1 MDANDHTDSP
11 IQDSNVLE
19 NGVKSPGKTNFITI
33 PGSGNAS
40 SVTTPASS
48 VGASTINSISSQPS
62 VPVLQSLQTG
72 FNTASTSSASPVDTD
87 TPIGSAYQKPPNYIG
102 KLGVCA
108 MEHKARSKP
117 CRAIL
122 NNLQQHGEFDL
133 VFFNDKVILDEP
145 IERWPHCDF
154 LISFFSTGFPLQKVI
169 EYTKLRQP
177 FLVNDLELQKVL
189 WDRRLVLR
197 LLDAANV
204 PTPER
209 LVVSRD
215 GGPKVDTVVKRKLL
229 KHGVHLKNEEVEK
242 TIRMIDYDTIQLSD
256 GATLTKPFVEKPV
269 DGEDHNVYVYYPLAS
284 GGGGRR
290 LFRKVGNKSSE
301 FDPNLVEPR
310 TTGSYIYE
318 KFMDT
323 DNFEDVKAYTVG
335 PNFCHAETRK
345 SPVVDGIVRR
355 NTYGKEL
362 RFVTKLSPEECRM
375 ARNVCIAFEQTICGF
390 DLLRVGKKSYVID
403 VNGFSFVKDN
413 NLYYEKCAQILK
425 SILQNASKQ
434 RQKGTAPAPAPELAT
449 QEQEQWKLKAQIS
462 VIRHADRTPKQKF
475 KFTFKSQ
482 LFRDLLQGHRV
493 EVIIREKEHLRSVL
507 AVTNEAIASSAE
519 DMAKLQQLRHALSIK
534 LDLPGTKVQIKP
546 RFKNKDADA
555 PLEKVQ
561 VILKWG
567 GEATHSSRFQ
577 SEDLGEQTRKD
588 ILLLNPDALKD
599 VQLFTS
605 SERRVVA
612 TAQMF
617 AHTLLKGAAFNLTVA
632 EPLLDDSNAA
642 KSLMD
647 DVKKRLKLMLRKGL
661 SPPPQFAWPEKIP
674 QPFQV
679 LSRVV
684 DLMQYHRRIMNWHFE
699 NANVDTFQE
708 RWCCQEDPSLFR
720 ERWEKL
726 YTEFE
731 SVDKVDPSKISE
743 LYDTIKF
750 DALHNRAFLERVFEL
765 PEDFEM
771 LSSDPEMPDVI
782 PHEEYSGKF
791 KFAKAPM
798 TLFDRPEYARLR
810 ELYLLAKILFDYVC
824 PQEYGIT
831 NDQKLDIGL
840 LTSMPLVQR
849 ITQDMLYNRD
859 SAHGRST
866 FYFTKESHMYTLLGI
881 LFGSNLAVKLKRNQL
896 PELDYLAQVIFE
908 VYECQEG
915 DERKHQVRITISPGC
930 NSLSPLDVQLDSK
943 HCISCVTRRS
953 LTHYMDLDSM
963 CYHLQSQFGRVSM
976 PNNGGLPVKI
986 TLDG

>member
-1 MDANDHTDSP
+1 MD
-11 IQDSNVLE
+11 
-19 NGVKSPGKTNFITI
+19 
-33 PGSGNAS
+33 S
-40 SVTTPASS
+40 SATS
-48 VGASTINSISSQPS
+48 INSMLSSS
-62 VPVLQSLQTG
+62 
-72 FNTASTSSASPVDTD
+72 TAAS
-87 TPIGSAYQKPPNYIG
+87 GERRLRR
-102 KLGVCA
+102 LGICA

-122 NNLQQHGEFDL
+122 NNLLQTGEFEL
-133 VFFNDKVILDEP
+133 VLFNDKVILDEP
-145 IERWPHCDF
+145 IEVWPICDF
-154 LISFFSTGFPLQKVI
+154 LISFFSGGFPLQKAI
-169 EYTKLRQP
+169 EYTKLRKP

-209 LVVSRD
+209 LIVSRD
-215 GGPKVDTVVKRKLL
+215 GGPKVDVEVKRKLL
-229 KHGVHLKNEEVEK
+229 KHGVQLPAHEPELKVK
-242 TIRMIDYDTIQLSD
+242 MIDYDTLRLSD
-256 GATLTKPFVEKPV
+256 GSTLTKPFVEKPA
-269 DGEDHNVYVYYPLAS
+269 DGENHNVNVYYPLAS

-301 FDPNLVEPR
+301 FDPDLVEPR
-310 TTGSYIYE
+310 TEGSYVYE

-362 RFVTKLSPEECRM
+362 RFVTQLSPEETRM

-390 DLLRVGKKSYVID
+390 DLLRVGNKSYVID

-413 NLYYEKCAQILK
+413 SMYYEKCAEILRN
-425 SILQNASKQ
+425 ILRNASKQ
-434 RQKGTAPAPAPELAT
+434 LPQPAAEDSVASDP
-449 QEQEQWKLKAQIS
+449 QEQWKLKAQIS
-462 VIRHADRTPKQKF
+462 VVRHADRTPKQKF
-475 KFTFKSQ
+475 KFTFKSA
-482 LFRDLLQGHRV
+482 LFVNLLQGHRV
-493 EVIIREKEHLRSVL
+493 EVIIREKEHLLRVL
-507 AVTNEAIASSAE
+507 HITDEAIAQGAE
-519 DMAKLQQLRHALSIK
+519 DLAKLQQLRHALAIK

-546 RFKNKDADA
+546 RFKDKDMQSEV
-555 PLEKVQ
+555 EKVQ

-588 ILLLNPDALKD
+588 ILLLNQNALKD
-599 VQLFTS
+599 VQMYTS

-617 AHTLLKGAAFNLTVA
+617 AHTLLKGEPCELTVA
-632 EPLLDDSNAA
+632 ERLLDDSNAA

-661 SPPPQFAWPEKIP
+661 SPPPQFAWPEKVP

-684 DLMQYHRRIMNWHFE
+684 DLMQYHRQIMTWHFE
-699 NANVDTFQE
+699 NTNVDTFQE

-765 PEDFEM
+765 PDSFEM
-771 LSSDPEMPDVI
+771 LPSDPEMPDVI

-840 LTSMPLVQR
+840 LTSMPLVQK
-849 ITQDMLYNRD
+849 ITEDIEYNRD
-859 SAHGRST
+859 ADLGRSS

-881 LFGSNLAVKLKRNQL
+881 VFGSNLAVKLKRNQL
-896 PELDYLAQVIFE
+896 PELDYLAHVIFE
-908 VYECQEG
+908 VYECQFL
-915 DERKHQVRITISPGC
+915 DEKRHQVRITISPGC

-943 HCISCVTRRS
+943 HCISCVPRRS

-963 CYHLQSQFGRVSM
+963 IYHLRSQFGRVSM

-986 TLDG
+986 TLDT

>member
-1 MDANDHTDSP
+1 MD
-11 IQDSNVLE
+11 
-19 NGVKSPGKTNFITI
+19 
-33 PGSGNAS
+33 S
-40 SVTTPASS
+40 SATS
-48 VGASTINSISSQPS
+48 INS
-62 VPVLQSLQTG
+62 VP
-72 FNTASTSSASPVDTD
+72 SSAPSPT
-87 TPIGSAYQKPPNYIG
+87 GEKRLRR
-102 KLGVCA
+102 LGICA

-122 NNLQQHGEFDL
+122 NNLMQSGEFEL
-133 VFFNDKVILDEP
+133 VLFNDKVILDEP
-145 IERWPHCDF
+145 IEVWPICDF
-154 LISFFSTGFPLQKVI
+154 LISFFSGGFPLQKAI
-169 EYTKLRQP
+169 EYTKLRKP

-189 WDRRLVLR
+189 WDRRLVLQ

-209 LVVSRD
+209 IVVSRD
-215 GGPKVDTVVKRKLL
+215 GGPKVDVDVKRKLL
-229 KHGVHLKNEEVEK
+229 KHGVRLPAHEPEHKIK
-242 TIRMIDYDTIQLSD
+242 MIDYDTLCLDD
-256 GATLTKPFVEKPV
+256 GKTLTKPFVEKPV
-269 DGEDHNVYVYYPLAS
+269 DGENHNVNVYYPLAS

-301 FDPNLVEPR
+301 FDPDLVEPR
-310 TTGSYIYE
+310 TDGSYIYE

-413 NLYYEKCAQILK
+413 NIYYEKCAEILRGL
-425 SILQNASKQ
+425 LQNASKQ
-434 RQKGTAPAPAPELAT
+434 LPQPLTEDAT
-449 QEQEQWKLKAQIS
+449 DANSQDQWKLKAQIS

-475 KFTFKSQ
+475 KFTFKSK
-482 LFRDLLQGHRV
+482 LFVDLLQGHRV
-493 EVIIREKEHLRSVL
+493 EVIIREKEHLNRVL
-507 AVTNEAIASSAE
+507 LITEAAIKAEAE
-519 DMAKLQQLRHALSIK
+519 DLAKLNQLKHALSIK

-546 RFKNKDADA
+546 RFKDKESSKDV
-555 PLEKVQ
+555 EKVQ

-567 GEATHSSRFQ
+567 GEPTHSSRFQ

-588 ILLLNPDALKD
+588 ILLLNQDALKN
-599 VQLFTS
+599 VKMYTS

-617 AHTLLKGAAFNLTVA
+617 AHTLLKGEPITPQIA
-632 EPLLDDSNAA
+632 EGLLDDSNAA
-642 KSLMD
+642 KNLMD
-647 DVKKRLKLMLRKGL
+647 EVKKRLKLMLRKGL
-661 SPPPQFAWPEKIP
+661 TPPPQFAWPEKVP

-684 DLMQYHRRIMNWHFE
+684 DLMQYHRRIMTWHFT
-699 NANVDTFQE
+699 NNDVSTFQE

-726 YTEFE
+726 YTEFV
-731 SVDKVDPSKISE
+731 SVDKVDPSRISE
-743 LYDTIKF
+743 LYDTIKY

-765 PEDFEM
+765 PDEFET
-771 LSSDPEMPDVI
+771 LPSDPEMPDVI
-782 PHEEYSGKF
+782 PHKEYSGKF

-840 LTSMPLVQR
+840 LTSMPLVQK
-849 ITQDMLYNRD
+849 ITEDIEFNRD
-859 SAHGRST
+859 SELGRSS

-881 LFGSNLAVKLKRNQL
+881 IFGSNLAVKLKRNQL

-908 VYECQEG
+908 VYECQHG
-915 DERKHQVRITISPGC
+915 DDKKHQVRITISPGC

-943 HCISCVTRRS
+943 HCISCVPRRS
-953 LTHYMDLDSM
+953 LTHYMDIDSM
-963 CYHLQSQFGRVSM
+963 TYHLRSQFNRVHM
-976 PNNGGLPVKI
+976 PHNGLPVKI
-986 TLDG
+986 TLDTTNNKD